1 MVCTKEEKELLVAF
15 DQKLLEIQREMTAE
29 YMRIKELFKTYLD
42 HDKDMIDIVC
52 EVSFYMKDYEEEIL
66 SVELQDFYFEDD
78 DDLSGIELCYDGRPH
93 GFDCSIILT
102 KMSSASITIEEIL
115 SIDEIYWHFE
125 LQLYYKKKKIDASLK
140 EKLIWMPIVSSDDYN
155 IYLPKGV
162 REASTL
168 KDFDNMYIRNSFLTS
183 WFDFEYKILPKSYK
197 NFITRF
203 RQIPTQSFIDLDSFH
218 SKDYLSK
225 LYKDYEF
232 VEQITGLMISKYVP
246 LYMIARSVLDAYK
259 AMCEGTL
266 HACKLALELGF
277 AINARGGFGYSTK
290 NSGAVKAPYNDIA
303 LSVIKLHKDRPDLK
317 ILYVNFGSKKSE
329 GVFELAQDDKSLWVY
344 EIYTRGYEVAK
355 DICPKLDNV
364 YCDSVLPNTT
374 KEQYL
379 QNIKDGLS
387 KVISNIKPDLIIYSS
402 DVTMTSGFFNVD
414 ANLLNE
420 RDAVVTTL
428 ARDSKTPL
436 CVCISSDPLQDARHK
451 EMVPFYKRLIEDM
464 LCVIAQ
470 KRSEK

>member
-29 YMRIKELFKTYLD
+29 YLRIKELFKTYLD

-66 SVELQDFYFEDD
+66 SVELQDFCFED

-102 KMSSASITIEEIL
+102 KMHSASITIEEIL
-115 SIDEIYWHFE
+115 SIDDICWHFE
-125 LQLYYKKKKIDASLK
+125 PQLYYKKEKISAALN

-162 REASTL
+162 REASTF

-203 RQIPTQSFIDLDSFH
+203 RQTPTQSFIELDSFH

-232 VEQITGLMISKYVP
+232 VEQITGLIISKYVP
-246 LYMIARSVLDAYK
+246 LDMITRSVLDAYK

-290 NSGAVKAPYNDIA
+290 NSGAVRAPYNDIA
-303 LSVIKLHKDRPDLK
+303 LSVIKLHKDRSDLK
-317 ILYVNFGSKKSE
+317 NF
-329 GVFELAQDDKSLWVY
+329 
-344 EIYTRGYEVAK
+344 
-355 DICPKLDNV
+355 ICK
-364 YCDSVLPNTT
+364 
-374 KEQYL
+374 
-379 QNIKDGLS
+379 
-387 KVISNIKPDLIIYSS
+387 
-402 DVTMTSGFFNVD
+402 FW
-414 ANLLNE
+414 
-420 RDAVVTTL
+420 
-428 ARDSKTPL
+428 
-436 CVCISSDPLQDARHK
+436 
-451 EMVPFYKRLIEDM
+451 
-464 LCVIAQ
+464 
-470 KRSEK
+470 